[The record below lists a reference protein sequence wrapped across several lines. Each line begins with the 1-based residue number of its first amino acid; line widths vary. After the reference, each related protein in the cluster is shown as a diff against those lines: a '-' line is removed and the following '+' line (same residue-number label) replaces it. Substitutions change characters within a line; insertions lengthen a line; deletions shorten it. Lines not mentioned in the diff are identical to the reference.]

1 MLYKSQCVV
10 ELHFS
15 FFLILPLKVRKLRQM
30 QICDKAAYVWGL
42 GYRIPHSKPLCSR
55 VFYYGLFF

>member
-42 GYRIPHSKPLCSR
+42 GYRIVVSKSQNPAQ
-55 VFYYGLFF
+55 